1 MDFILLLDLYRN
13 NIFLNFDGSV
23 WLKENLD
30 ISCKHFSPIKGCI
43 FFLFTALYISLT
55 LSHTYA
61 LALHNYTEI

>member
-30 ISCKHFSPIKGCI
+30 ISCKHFSPIKECI
-43 FFLFTALYISLT
+43 FFYL
-55 LSHTYA
+55 
-61 LALHNYTEI
+61 LHFIFL